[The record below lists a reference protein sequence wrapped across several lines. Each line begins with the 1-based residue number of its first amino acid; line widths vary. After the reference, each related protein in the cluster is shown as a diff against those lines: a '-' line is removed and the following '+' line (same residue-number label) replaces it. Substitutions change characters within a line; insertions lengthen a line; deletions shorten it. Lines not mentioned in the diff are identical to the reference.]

1 MNVSLKEELRKGV
14 IGSRGRCVA
23 VRITRPWVTIV
34 CPRVIEFSARREQKD
49 VGQELQD
56 ECGR

>member
-1 MNVSLKEELRKGV
+1 MNISIKEELREGV
-14 IGSRGRCVA
+14 LGSRSRCVA

-34 CPRVIEFSARREQKD
+34 YPCVIEFYARREQED
-49 VGQELQD
+49 AGRELQD

>member
-1 MNVSLKEELRKGV
+1 MNISIKEELREGV
-14 IGSRGRCVA
+14 LGSRSRCVA

-34 CPRVIEFSARREQKD
+34 CARVIKFSARREQKD